1 VIDTLVSERGR
12 FLGFLI
18 NRVGDP
24 DTAEDLLQTA
34 VLQALRRAD
43 SLRDD
48 ERVVAW
54 IYRILRNV
62 VTDHGRHRAA
72 TTRAFKRA
80 GALELPEEAPP
91 DLEAEICACVGA
103 LLGTLPPDQG
113 RLLEMVELEEAAPS
127 EAAEIL
133 GITPGAARV
142 RLHRARSALRER
154 VEQLCR
160 TCAHHG
166 CLDCTCRGAEA

>member
-1 VIDTLVSERGR
+1 
-12 FLGFLI
+12 LI

-43 SLRDD
+43 TLRDD

-72 TTRAFKRA
+72 TERAFERA
-80 GALELPEEAPP
+80 VALDLPEEAPP
-91 DLEAEICACVGA
+91 ELEAEICACIGA
-103 LLGTLPPDQG
+103 LLTTLPADQG
-113 RLLEMVELEEAAPS
+113 DLLKMVEVEETAPS
-127 EAAEIL
+127 EAAQLL
-133 GITPGAARV
+133 GITAGAARV

-160 TCAHHG
+160 TCARHG